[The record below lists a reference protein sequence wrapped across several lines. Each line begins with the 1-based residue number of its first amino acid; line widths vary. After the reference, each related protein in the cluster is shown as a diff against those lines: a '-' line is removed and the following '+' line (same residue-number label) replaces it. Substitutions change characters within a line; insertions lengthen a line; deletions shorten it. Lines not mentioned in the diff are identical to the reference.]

1 MKRIVVLGCTGSIGE
16 NALKVV
22 EALPDRFRVVGLAA
36 HRNAERVLAQAARHG
51 VTRVALSDPAA
62 AAEARRLAPPGLRVL
77 AGEEGVAELAAGA
90 EADLVVCAIVGLA
103 ALHPVLA
110 AIDAGHDVALATK
123 EVLVSAGEV
132 VCRRCDARGVRLLP
146 IDSEHSALFQSLQ
159 DTRRLPWCVRRGDS
173 DPALRVEDR
182 VRRLVLT
189 ASGGPFAQRPDL
201 DLATVSVDDALKHPR
216 WRMGPKV
223 TIDSATMMN
232 KGLEILEA
240 RWLFNVPVDRI
251 DVLVHPESI
260 VHSLVEFGDA
270 AMVAQLGMPDMRI
283 AIQYAM
289 AWPERPAN
297 ATLPRLDLAALGALH
312 FQAPDPVRF
321 PCLGLARAAA
331 MAGGTAPAVLNAA
344 NEVAVA
350 AFLERRISFPAIW
363 GTVETVLERRPR
375 GACDALDDVVA
386 ADAWARSEARAATAR
401 S

>member
-240 RWLFNVPVDRI
+240 RWLFNVPDRK
-251 DVLVHPESI
+251 S
-260 VHSLVEFGDA
+260 
-270 AMVAQLGMPDMRI
+270 
-283 AIQYAM
+283 
-289 AWPERPAN
+289 
-297 ATLPRLDLAALGALH
+297 
-312 FQAPDPVRF
+312 
-321 PCLGLARAAA
+321 
-331 MAGGTAPAVLNAA
+331 
-344 NEVAVA
+344 
-350 AFLERRISFPAIW
+350 
-363 GTVETVLERRPR
+363 
-375 GACDALDDVVA
+375 VV
-386 ADAWARSEARAATAR
+386 
-401 S
+401 